1 MTLAADA
8 LSNRTVLL
16 TGASGSIGR
25 ATAATLGAAG
35 ATVVAQYRTRPEAL
49 VRALSGVR
57 TDRQHLLAGD
67 LATPDGARQIW
78 RDAERV
84 RPVDVLVLNAAVIPQ
99 SPMEGPDAEWDSGW
113 EEAMRVNVIGAGAL
127 MREAVRSFAGRGGGT
142 VIAVSSWAAEQGS
155 RILDVSAYAASKAA
169 LRNLAQ
175 TVARNYARDGLH
187 VHVVA
192 PGVVDGGMG
201 TAGQGDATVRRV
213 ADGLAMGRHVAVQEV
228 AELISFLASGAA
240 PSLTGGTV
248 DLNGASYIR

>member
-1 MTLAADA
+1 MVLAADA
-8 LSNRTVLL
+8 LANRTVLL
-16 TGASGSIGR
+16 TGASGSIGS

-35 ATVVAQYRTRPEAL
+35 ATVIAQYRSQPEAL
-49 VRALSGVR
+49 LRALSAVPA
-57 TDRQHLLAGD
+57 DRQHLVGGD
-67 LATPDGARQIW
+67 LGTPDSARKIW
-78 RDAERV
+78 RDAESLN
-84 RPVDVLVLNAAVIPQ
+84 PVDVLVLNAAAIPQ
-99 SPMEGPDAEWDSGW
+99 SPMNGSDAEWDAGW

-127 MREAVRSFAGRGGGT
+127 LREAVRCFADRGGGT
-142 VIAVSSWAAEQGS
+142 VVAVSSWAAEQGS

-175 TVARNYARDGLH
+175 TVARNYARAGVQ

-201 TAGQGDATVRRV
+201 TAGQDDAAVRSV
-213 ADGLAMGRHVAVQEV
+213 AGGLAMGRHVSVQEV
-228 AELISFLASGAA
+228 AELISFLASGAF